1 MKWGIDFDQVAESM
15 KYTIDLVDGGKERKK
30 VLVGH
35 DWGAFNSYNF
45 DHKYPGYLTEMMTLD
60 VGLGLDSSLLGRFFI
75 LTYQLFLILAFLLWR
90 PIGDLMT
97 KIFIKI
103 ISSRKYTPANKDTIN
118 ASYNYFY
125 YYLWRRI
132 FLSLLGRKPRI
143 LDNYKKSCPLVYL
156 YASDK
161 PMMFHSQKFLLNLS
175 KEVGNEMYAVKG
187 GHWIMNKNEGLIV
200 DILKRRIEKLEQ
212 KN

>member
-1 MKWGIDFDQVAESM
+1 MKH
-15 KYTIDLVDGGKERKK
+15 TIDLVDSGKGRKK

-45 DHKYPGYLTEMMTLD
+45 DKKYPGYLSEMMTLD
-60 VGLGLDSSLLGRFFI
+60 VGLGFDSSILGSLYI
-75 LTYQLFLILAFLLWR
+75 LAYQMFLTLAFLIWR

-97 KIFIKI
+97 KLFVKL
-103 ISSRKYTPANKDTIN
+103 ISGKNYTPKNASSIN

-125 YYLWRRI
+125 FYLWKGI
-132 FLSLLGRKPRI
+132 FLSLIGRKPRI
-143 LDNYKKSCPLVYL
+143 LAQYKKSCPLVYV

-175 KEVGNEMYAVKG
+175 KEEGNEMYAVKG
-187 GHWIMNKNEGLIV
+187 GHWIMNRNEGLLV
-200 DILKRRIEKLEQ
+200 DILKRRIGKLEN